1 MVILTADHAMGN
13 NKDYLAFIKD
23 YGNYA
28 RPFFDRIPCFM
39 YLPGGAWAGRRID
52 VNCVNLD
59 ILPTILDMMNKDL
72 ANPFMGLSIFSER
85 KLISDRQAHST
96 RSKGSVSEI
105 KAVYDEKQIEKAKKI
120 LGFYLHLYRENR
132 IIPEGYEVKFE

>member
-28 RPFFDRIPCFM
+28 RPFFDRIPCFIF
-39 YLPGGAWAGRRID
+39 LPGGAWAGRSNN

-85 KLISDRQAHST
+85 NIIANRQTDSS
-96 RSKGSVSEI
+96 RSKKPVSEI

-120 LGFYLHLYRENR
+120 LSFYLHLYRENR
-132 IIPEGYEVKFE
+132 IRPDGYKVKFE